1 MKKLILLFSIIAGLE
16 SATAQNIDIDSL
28 FYSGQDTTGWAQE
41 IAAEE
46 AAWSWAD
53 TLCDGNYDYIDRYVM
68 GMTKKYKNIP
78 DLANDINLAFDTEH
92 EKIRAIFIWMTKHIA
107 YDYVELANKNRSI
120 GGTVSYAKG
129 TPKDVIAEKWEKIYF
144 KYATKVLRN
153 KRGICEGYAT
163 LFYELCKY
171 TNVNCEMVTGF
182 ADEDEEKIAK
192 YKKLKYVPTNHSW
205 NRVLLNGE
213 WLYLDVTWAS
223 SGRYDVN
230 RKRTESIGYTPY
242 YYLVKE
248 SNLYPDHVVNE
259 KRTKRRNDIVGNY

>member
-16 SATAQNIDIDSL
+16 SANAQNIDIDSL
-28 FYSGQDTTGWAQE
+28 FYSGQDTIGWAQK

-46 AAWSWAD
+46 ASWSWAD
-53 TLCDGNYDYIDRYVM
+53 TLCDGNYDYIDSYVM

-78 DLANDINLAFDTEH
+78 DLAKDINLAFDTEQ

-120 GGTVSYAKG
+120 GGTVSYSKG
-129 TPKDVIAEKWEKIYF
+129 TPKVVIAEKWEKIYF
-144 KYATKVLRN
+144 KYATKVLRD

-192 YKKLKYVPTNHSW
+192 YKKQKYIPTNHAW

-230 RKRTESIGYTPY
+230 RKRTESTGYKPY

>member
-41 IAAEE
+41 IALEE

-53 TLCDGNYDYIDRYVM
+53 TLRDANYDEIDLYVL
-68 GMTKKYKNIP
+68 GMRKNYKNIE
-78 DLANDINLAFDTEH
+78 DLANDINLAFDTE
-92 EKIRAIFIWMTKHIA
+92 EAKIRAIFIWMTAHIA

-120 GGTVSYAKG
+120 GGSVSYSKG
-129 TPKDVIAEKWEKIYF
+129 TPKGEIAAKWEKIYF

-182 ADEDEEKIAK
+182 ADLDVEKIEK
-192 YKKLKYVPTNHSW
+192 YKKQKYVPTNHAW

-213 WLYLDVTWAS
+213 WLYIYVTWAS
-223 SGRYDVN
+223 NGKYSTN
-230 RKRTESIGYTPY
+230 RKRTEPIGYTPY

-259 KRTKRRNDIVGNY
+259 KRSKRRNEVVGNY